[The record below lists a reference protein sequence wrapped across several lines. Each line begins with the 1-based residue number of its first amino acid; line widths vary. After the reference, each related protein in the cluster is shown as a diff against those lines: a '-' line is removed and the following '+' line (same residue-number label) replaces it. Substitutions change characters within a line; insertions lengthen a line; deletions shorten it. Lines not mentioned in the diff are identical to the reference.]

1 MHIRSNS
8 NGQQNCLI
16 IFSALARINA
26 AAVKKGEKNPK
37 LIKIVSCAYMTIK
50 SGADFLEA
58 ALYLF
63 LFLLLCVESVAVC
76 LFSKCYPFFKK
87 RIVSNITTTKEP
99 TKLLSE
105 KCHHQCFVHLKVCFC
120 VANVLQ

>member
-16 IFSALARINA
+16 IFSALAWISA
-26 AAVKKGEKNPK
+26 APVKKKGKKKTYNNSDMCLHDP
-37 LIKIVSCAYMTIK
+37 
-50 SGADFLEA
+50 GADFLGV

-76 LFSKCYPFFKK
+76 LF
-87 RIVSNITTTKEP
+87 
-99 TKLLSE
+99 
-105 KCHHQCFVHLKVCFC
+105 LKYYLTLKNGCR
-120 VANVLQ
+120 